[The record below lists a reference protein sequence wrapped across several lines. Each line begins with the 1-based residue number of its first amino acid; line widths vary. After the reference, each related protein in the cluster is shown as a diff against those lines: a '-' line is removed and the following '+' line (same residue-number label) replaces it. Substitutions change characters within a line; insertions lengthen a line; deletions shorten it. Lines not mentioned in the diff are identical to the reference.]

1 VGVGSDVQINL
12 LEIAEDVLKAA
23 LKNGGEF
30 AEVFVERR
38 FSSSVR
44 SEDRKLER
52 VISGLDCG
60 AGIRVVIGDRTVYAY
75 TNDLMKDPLL
85 RIAHRVAD
93 GISESRGSYSFEFE
107 PEIHTASA
115 KVPPADIGTTRKVE
129 KVKLAEDAAWAG
141 GDDVRQVLVVYG
153 DSVQKVAI
161 ANSLGRY
168 VEDERI
174 QTILAVQCVAARD
187 GKIQTGYE
195 PAGGSVGFELFD
207 QEDPV
212 ALARKAAGRA
222 ILMLGADDAPTG
234 TMPVV
239 LSSEAGGTMIHEAV
253 GHGFE
258 ADLVQKGL
266 SKYAGQRDKVIGST
280 VVTVVDDSTL
290 EGKRGSFAVDDEGNP
305 AQRTVLIESGVL
317 QDYMYDVVTAR
328 KENRASTGN
337 GRRQSFR
344 DKPIPRM
351 TNTLIVSGDTDPA
364 EILAA
369 TPNGLYVCKMGG
381 GQVNTV
387 NGDFVFEV
395 SEGYLIEDGSQG
407 RPVRG
412 ASLIGNGPE
421 VLMKI
426 DLVGNDLGFGI
437 GTCGKDGQGVPVGD
451 AQPTLRISALT
462 VGGTST

>member
-1 VGVGSDVQINL
+1 VQINL

>member
-1 VGVGSDVQINL
+1 MQINL

-93 GISESRGSYSFEFE
+93 GISESRGSYSFDFE

>member
-1 VGVGSDVQINL
+1 MQINL